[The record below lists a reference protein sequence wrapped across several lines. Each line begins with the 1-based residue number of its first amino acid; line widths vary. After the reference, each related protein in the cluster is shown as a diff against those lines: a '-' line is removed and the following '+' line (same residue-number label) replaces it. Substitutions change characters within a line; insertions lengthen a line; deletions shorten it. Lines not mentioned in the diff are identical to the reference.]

1 MFKRFR
7 KILFSVPSMTVV
19 GITAAYMLLGFL
31 ALPALVKW
39 QLEKQ
44 IADRGHALQVSA
56 VRFNPLE
63 LRVEVDR
70 LELKDAAGKPMFS
83 FAELVVDLQWRS
95 IVDGVW
101 TLADVR
107 LHAPALS
114 FELAK
119 DGRHNFSDL
128 VSRFAGTEP
137 SEPSTGGL
145 ASVLVERLLVS
156 QGRIDY
162 ADQAL
167 ESPLVTRVT
176 ALNVDMRALSTLRE
190 QLANYRVSM
199 VTEAGESIDVHGQL
213 GLDPLLAKGELV
225 LDKLQLSTVARA
237 LSRQLALQ
245 AAGAMKLSAGFD
257 LSLDPQAA
265 MTGQVRAVDMGITGL
280 SVQVPGAGAP
290 LLAAK
295 TLSLGGGMVDLTQ
308 HDVRFA
314 RFQLRDGAVA
324 LALDAQG
331 RGNWSSIVRAPAKP
345 DTSASAP
352 DRSGTVAAAPES
364 AAWRVAVDDAR
375 IDAMAFDFRDTAHMR
390 AVSAAALQLAVSPGL
405 SIADNNSRMAMDKLQ
420 LQLSELLLS
429 DGANRLSIP
438 ATQLDLGKTD
448 LAMTGAGIDGSV
460 GASRLALARGV
471 TARQGERQASVGA
484 TSLATGGLTITG
496 GNARFALEKLQ
507 LQLSELL
514 LNDGADTLT
523 IPSTRLDLGKTDLAI
538 AGASINGSMAAPRL
552 ALAQGATARQG
563 ERQASAGATSLE
575 TGGVTITGTDT
586 TTQLAIRAPQWRVMA
601 VSATQERQSAR
612 VDEFTGRMGQMT
624 LTSGVDGQALSV
636 DVVALALRGLQAMA
650 DGQELAVA
658 ALTVDNPS
666 LSLSQTPKGLQLQ
679 AKEPVLLLTDVSA
692 QRGEEN
698 AKLASLRLTAG
709 SVQLSNED
717 AAMALSLVA
726 LVANGTT
733 LALQRASEG
742 LDLSALALGS
752 DTLRLSLDGTGMRA
766 AAGTTSA
773 SVQGVLARQGAH
785 DVALKEGKLQVAV
798 VEASSSVSATGGPDS
813 TQARLGAVLLTLDA
827 VAVNGAGAAAAL
839 VGLTGARLAAGDL
852 ALVLAQGPLSVTGK
866 AIDVDLEG
874 AVLRDPAEPAVSLL
888 QLGSAALSGAAF
900 NLAERQLSVDKLVL
914 DQASAAL
921 WLDAKGQLNLVDR
934 FAGATTTAPPDAP
947 AGPAQTA
954 APVAAPAPG
963 VGADAAPWRVV
974 VQAAELK
981 NTALGFEDRRH
992 SPPLALGLDGVG
1004 VRVSALDTGAATPMQ
1019 IEVLASLRSGGTL
1032 QAQGSV
1038 APLGSAADL
1047 QVTASGIALA
1057 PVQAVLSEFA
1067 ELKLASGSASTK
1079 GRLLFG
1085 DAAGNTARLSYT
1097 GGFAVDQLLLE
1108 EITPSRPFL
1117 AWDTVRSGDLSLT
1130 IEPNRLD
1137 IGEVQIDKPAGR
1149 LIIAAD
1155 QSINLTDV
1163 LKKRPSDDAQAPT
1176 AAAAADPAA
1185 PFADPFPVTVARI
1198 RVADGQLEFADL
1210 SLRPQFG
1217 TRMHA
1222 LKGVITGLGTD
1233 VNRSAKLQL
1242 DARVDQFGSAR
1253 IRGQVSVFQPEKLTE
1268 IDMAFRNL
1276 EMKALSPYSAKF
1288 AGYEIASG
1296 KLSLDLQYKVR
1307 EGKLLGD
1314 NKVVLNQLEL
1324 GKKVESPDALD
1335 VPLDLALAILKDSK
1349 GVIDIGLPV
1358 RGDLANPEFDY
1369 GAVIAK
1375 AIGNLLG
1382 GIVTAPFRAL
1392 ASLFGGGDT
1401 EIDTITFE
1409 PGADQLAPPEHQKLE
1424 TLARA
1429 LKERPNLKLKVDPVF
1444 ATAQDSSALQ
1454 SLLVRSEIVRRMG
1467 LEVLAGEDPGPI
1479 DAANPRV
1486 PPAVEAAFS
1495 ERYAPQVLAALK
1507 ERALPKQAP
1516 AAAPLPDQAA
1526 SDVAPGASS
1535 AAPAPSP
1542 QLAASGAVAAAP
1554 GTPVVAAPPPPPA
1567 PPPAFYQGLIDRM
1580 VKEQAVSDEMLG
1592 QLAQRRADAIVSV
1605 LTGDNGI
1612 APGRVER
1619 GEPRKSLDASD
1630 TEVPLKLQL
1639 EVAK

>member
-1 MFKRFR
+1 M
-7 KILFSVPSMTVV
+7 
-19 GITAAYMLLGFL
+19 
-31 ALPALVKW
+31 
-39 QLEKQ
+39 Q
-44 IADRGHALQVSA
+44 
-56 VRFNPLE
+56 
-63 LRVEVDR
+63 
-70 LELKDAAGKPMFS
+70 
-83 FAELVVDLQWRS
+83 
-95 IVDGVW
+95 
-101 TLADVR
+101 
-107 LHAPALS
+107 
-114 FELAK
+114 
-119 DGRHNFSDL
+119 
-128 VSRFAGTEP
+128 
-137 SEPSTGGL
+137 
-145 ASVLVERLLVS
+145 AS
-156 QGRIDY
+156 
-162 ADQAL
+162 
-167 ESPLVTRVT
+167 
-176 ALNVDMRALSTLRE
+176 
-190 QLANYRVSM
+190 
-199 VTEAGESIDVHGQL
+199 
-213 GLDPLLAKGELV
+213 
-225 LDKLQLSTVARA
+225 
-237 LSRQLALQ
+237 
-245 AAGAMKLSAGFD
+245 
-257 LSLDPQAA
+257 
-265 MTGQVRAVDMGITGL
+265 
-280 SVQVPGAGAP
+280 
-290 LLAAK
+290 
-295 TLSLGGGMVDLTQ
+295 
-308 HDVRFA
+308 
-314 RFQLRDGAVA
+314 
-324 LALDAQG
+324 
-331 RGNWSSIVRAPAKP
+331 
-345 DTSASAP
+345 
-352 DRSGTVAAAPES
+352 S
-364 AAWRVAVDDAR
+364 AA
-375 IDAMAFDFRDTAHMR
+375 
-390 AVSAAALQLAVSPGL
+390 
-405 SIADNNSRMAMDKLQ
+405 
-420 LQLSELLLS
+420 
-429 DGANRLSIP
+429 
-438 ATQLDLGKTD
+438 
-448 LAMTGAGIDGSV
+448 
-460 GASRLALARGV
+460 
-471 TARQGERQASVGA
+471 
-484 TSLATGGLTITG
+484 
-496 GNARFALEKLQ
+496 
-507 LQLSELL
+507 
-514 LNDGADTLT
+514 
-523 IPSTRLDLGKTDLAI
+523 
-538 AGASINGSMAAPRL
+538 
-552 ALAQGATARQG
+552 
-563 ERQASAGATSLE
+563 
-575 TGGVTITGTDT
+575 
-586 TTQLAIRAPQWRVMA
+586 
-601 VSATQERQSAR
+601 
-612 VDEFTGRMGQMT
+612 
-624 LTSGVDGQALSV
+624 
-636 DVVALALRGLQAMA
+636 
-650 DGQELAVA
+650 
-658 ALTVDNPS
+658 
-666 LSLSQTPKGLQLQ
+666 
-679 AKEPVLLLTDVSA
+679 
-692 QRGEEN
+692 
-698 AKLASLRLTAG
+698 
-709 SVQLSNED
+709 
-717 AAMALSLVA
+717 
-726 LVANGTT
+726 
-733 LALQRASEG
+733 
-742 LDLSALALGS
+742 
-752 DTLRLSLDGTGMRA
+752 
-766 AAGTTSA
+766 
-773 SVQGVLARQGAH
+773 
-785 DVALKEGKLQVAV
+785 
-798 VEASSSVSATGGPDS
+798 SATGGPDS
-813 TQARLGAVLLTLDA
+813 TQARLRAVLLTLDS
-827 VAVNGAGAAAAL
+827 VAVDGAGAAGAQ

-866 AIDVDLEG
+866 AIDLNLDG

-900 NLAERQLSVDKLVL
+900 NLAERLLSIDKLVL

-934 FAGATTTAPPDAP
+934 FAGVKAKAASDAQ

-954 APVAAPAPG
+954 VPVSAPPAPG
-963 VGADAAPWRVV
+963 DGAEATPWRVV
-974 VQAAELK
+974 VQAAELN
-981 NTALGFEDRRH
+981 NTTLGFEDRRH
-992 SPPLALGLDGVG
+992 SPPLALGLDGVS

-1019 IEVLASLRSGGTL
+1019 IEVLASMRSGGTL

-1038 APLGSAADL
+1038 APQGSAADL

-1057 PVQAVLSEFA
+1057 PVQTYLSEFA

-1079 GRLLFG
+1079 GRLVFG
-1085 DAAGNTARLSYT
+1085 DVAGNKARLSYT

-1117 AWDTVRSGDLSLT
+1117 SWDTVRSGDLALT

-1137 IGEVQIDKPAGR
+1137 IGEVQIDKPDGR

-1185 PFADPFPVTVARI
+1185 PAVDPFPVTIARV

-1276 EMKALSPYSAKF
+1276 EMKAMSPYSAKF

-1335 VPLDLALAILKDSK
+1335 VPLDLALAILKDSN

-1409 PGADQLAPPEHQKLE
+1409 PGGAQLAPPEQQKLE

-1444 ATAQDSSALQ
+1444 ATAQDTAALQ

-1467 LEVLAGEDPGPI
+1467 LEVVAGEDPGPI

-1507 ERALPKQAP
+1507 ERALPEQAP
-1516 AAAPLPDQAA
+1516 AAAPLPVQAA
-1526 SDVAPGASS
+1526 SDVAPGAPADAQAPSPKLAAPGVVS
-1535 AAPAPSP
+1535 AKAAAPAR
-1542 QLAASGAVAAAP
+1542 
-1554 GTPVVAAPPPPPA
+1554 PVVASPPPPPPPPA

-1580 VKEQAVSDEMLG
+1580 VKEQVVSDEMLG
-1592 QLAQRRADAIVSV
+1592 QLALRRADAIVSV